1 MVYNNREMWDAY
13 RLSAG
18 GGFSLRKIVT
28 MFFAVFL
35 SALLVAIANSAVTRA
50 DGATWEGNDIKYGGK
65 TYTLLQ
71 DAPTLPGFGPTNTVI
86 YQSIDDQGNAS
97 VIALKEGFNKSQ
109 EITDAQIG
117 SFKKDAGNN
126 YSSAGPPVTTLAIAA
141 SSDPAAN
148 AEGTATAKNATNC
161 AVEGIGWII
170 CGPSRFI
177 AQGMDKVYSWIN
189 GFLTVKPLTTDT
201 DSGLYKAWQIALG
214 IANACFI
221 LAFLVIIYSQIT
233 SYGISNYEIKKMIP
247 KLIIAAVLV
256 NISYFICAIAVDVSN
271 ILGDSVQKAL
281 IDIRDTVT
289 SYKASGGL
297 DWSFE
302 NVTEYV
308 LSGGTIGVAGI
319 AGIATLASAT
329 GGSIVSLVFLLL
341 PALVAGILSVV
352 VALAI
357 LAARQAIITVLIV
370 ISPLAF
376 VAFLLPNTEKWF
388 EKWRGLLTTMLLVFP
403 MFSLLFGGSQL
414 ASALIIQN
422 TDQLSVV
429 ILALFIQVAPLIIT
443 PFLIQFSGSLLGR
456 FAGIVNNP
464 NKGLV
469 DRTRNWSKDY
479 SDRWSA
485 RGKVLGGANG
495 RFGPRRYAFNREMN
509 KKKDADTLKNYND
522 TLDAAWSEDKRSH
535 RLGVQGKYAE
545 LRKAA
550 AHAET
555 DEAFEK
561 DLARSDN
568 YVGHNIR
575 GRQYAAEGAV
585 KNYKTASDIAWDE
598 AGAQDML
605 GNNRYAAFHTQ
616 ATAQATQAQING
628 YRQGTAQAMQK
639 IDYAKAITG
648 GDGTAQALRTAD
660 ALAREAAGIDTQTGP
675 DSARASAVAVLKK
688 SKADSIAEGRALSQH
703 FNLTSQDRQNLAKG
717 ISVTGYDRNNVART
731 FTAAD
736 SEYVMLSAIE
746 DQVSQGT
753 VEEAIELIMQTG
765 KNHTTGVER
774 DLYAHREVVVD
785 AMIKG
790 GLPQKAAFLGGK
802 ALDDIRAG
810 RMTNT
815 SDLLKSAASQVAKGK
830 LSAEVLLN
838 QDKTSMEILVD
849 AVEQVANGQIL
860 LDGDQGIALPVELDR
875 LFASADRAMNDPRIN
890 SRLGERKNAM
900 QRLANMMRNGT
911 AYTPPRPG
919 GAGGAAAPPPGPAG
933 GGPTSG
939 GAPAGG
945 APGPAGT
952 PGGPGAAAGGA
963 GAAPYMDPD
972 DDDDIDDID
981 DALYDL

>member
-28 MFFAVFL
+28 MFFAVFFA
-35 SALLVAIANSAVTRA
+35 ALLVAITNSAVTRA
-50 DGATWEGNDIKYGGK
+50 DGATWEGNNIKYGGK

-71 DAPTLPGFGPTNTVI
+71 DAPTLPGIAPTNTVI
-86 YQSIDDQGNAS
+86 YQSQEGDTVS
-97 VIALKEGFNKSQ
+97 VIALKEGFNRSQ

-117 SFKKDAGNN
+117 TFKKDAGNN
-126 YSSAGPPVTTLAIAA
+126 YSSAGPPVATLAIAA

-148 AEGTATAKNATNC
+148 AEGTETAKNATKC
-161 AVEGIGWII
+161 AVDGIGWII

-177 AQGMDKVYSWIN
+177 AQGMDKIYSWIN
-189 GFLTVKPLTTDT
+189 GFLTVKPLTNDT
-201 DSGLYKAWQIALG
+201 DSGIYKAWQIALG

-221 LAFLVIIYSQIT
+221 IAFLVIIYSQIT
-233 SYGISNYEIKKMIP
+233 SYGINNYEIKKMIP
-247 KLIIAAVLV
+247 KLIIAAILV
-256 NISYFICAIAVDVSN
+256 NVSYFICAIAVDVSN

-297 DWSFE
+297 DGSFE

-308 LSGGTIGVAGI
+308 LSGGTIGIAGI

-388 EKWRGLLTTMLLVFP
+388 EKWRSLLTTMLLVFP

-464 NKGLV
+464 NKSLV

-568 YVGHNIR
+568 YVGHNMR

-585 KNYKTASDIAWDE
+585 KNYKAASDIAWDE
-598 AGAQDML
+598 AGAKDMNNVA
-605 GNNRYAAFHTQ
+605 NNRYAAFHNQ
-616 ATAQATQAQING
+616 AMAQATQAQVNG

-639 IDYAKAITG
+639 IDYALAITG
-648 GDGTAQALRTAD
+648 GNGSTQAMALAD
-660 ALAREAAGIDTQTGP
+660 SLAREAAGIDSTTGP
-675 DSARASAVAVLKK
+675 DSARASAVAFLKK
-688 SKADSIAEGRALSQH
+688 SKADSISEGRALAQH
-703 FNLTSQDRQNLAKG
+703 FNLSSADRQNLAKG
-717 ISVTGYDRNNVART
+717 IEVTGYDRNGVARR

-736 SEYVMLSAIE
+736 SEYVQLAALE
-746 DQVSQGT
+746 DQISQGT
-753 VEEAIELIMQTG
+753 VEEATELIMLSG
-765 KNHTTGVER
+765 RGR
-774 DLYAHREVVVD
+774 ALYNHREVIVD

-790 GLPQKAAFLGGK
+790 GVPQKATFFSGK
-802 ALDDIRAG
+802 ALDDIRSG
-810 RMTNT
+810 KMLNT
-815 SDLLKSAASQVAKGK
+815 YDLHKSAVSQVAKGK

-838 QDKTSMEILVD
+838 QDKKSMEVIVD
-849 AVEQVANGQIL
+849 AVEQAVRGQVTL
-860 LDGDQGIALPVELDR
+860 EGDQALALGDELDR
-875 LFASADRAMNDPRIN
+875 LFASADRALNDPRIN
-890 SRLGERKNAM
+890 ARLGERKNSLE
-900 QRLANMMRNGT
+900 RLAAMMRAGT
-911 AYTPPRPG
+911 PYTPPRPG
-919 GAGGAAAPPPGPAG
+919 GAAGAGGAATPPPGPAG
-933 GGPTSG
+933 G
-939 GAPAGG
+939 PAGG
-945 APGPAGT
+945 GAAAAPGGAGTAGT
-952 PGGPGAAAGGA
+952 PGGAATPGATPRGG
-963 GAAPYMDPD
+963 GVFP

-981 DALYDL
+981 EDFFD